1 MATHDYVIDN
11 STGANVRADIN
22 NVLQAI
28 LTNNS
33 NSSAPSTTA
42 AYMLWADTTT
52 GTLKI
57 RNAANNAW
65 VELLQLDGTLTLE
78 DGSASTPGLA
88 FRDDLNTGIYS
99 SAADTFNI
107 ATAGVE
113 RMELSGGSTIFNED
127 GADVDFRIEG
137 DTEANLFFVDAGN
150 DRIGIGTS
158 SPVGRLHVHNSGTG
172 SGDHAYAYF
181 TTGDTGATASDG
193 LTIGVA
199 ATQIASI
206 NYREAGTLSF
216 GTSSTERM
224 RIDSSGRVMIG
235 TTTEGNGDG
244 DDLTIAT
251 SGRTGMTIR
260 SADDD
265 YGNIFFS
272 DATSGASEYVGAV
285 QYYHA
290 DNSMRFKTNSNDR
303 LIIDSSGN
311 VGIGTTSPDLP
322 LHVSGTSNADE
333 KKLFRITNAGG
344 SAGTTAVMEFEC
356 GADEIATISANN
368 AGGDIG
374 NLMFATARSQNA
386 YPTEAM
392 RIDSSGNVGIGT
404 TSPIGKLQVAGGGI
418 VLSDGWNTQWGANA
432 DRAYIQGT
440 SGGSGHLQL
449 GTNNTERMRIDSA
462 GNVLIGRTS
471 TIDTSEVL
479 GIKGPSGD
487 HCTFGLTTNGTTNQ
501 GIIAFNDDDANFR
514 GKIAYVHNGDSMQF
528 STAGSERLRIDS
540 SGNLLIG
547 TTSTSNSSPGT
558 KTEAGGQL
566 LVNIRDSTSQNIF
579 LNKVGVNGTFIT
591 FAKDSSTK
599 GSITTDG
606 TNTAYNTS
614 SDYRLKENE
623 TLISDG
629 ITRLKTLKPYR
640 FNWKSDKNKIQ
651 DGFFAHE
658 VTAVP
663 EAITGI
669 KDEIATEDNDEL
681 DYKKGEPIYQSLD
694 YAKLTPLLTAALQ
707 EAIAKIETLETKVA
721 ALEAA

>member
-322 LHVSGTSNADE
+322 LHVEGTSNADE
-333 KKLFRITNAGG
+333 KKLFRITNGGG

-356 GADEIATISANN
+356 GVDEIATISANN

-392 RIDSSGNVGIGT
+392 RIDSSGQVMIGT
-404 TSPIGKLQVAGGGI
+404 TTEGHASASNLTVNEASGNGGI
-418 VLSDGWNTQWGANA
+418 TIRTDTSSVGAIFFSD
-432 DRAYIQGT
+432 GT
-440 SGGSGHLQL
+440 SGDAEYKGFFQYDHNANSLMFGSG
-449 GTNNTERMRIDSA
+449 GAERM
-462 GNVLIGRTS
+462 
-471 TIDTSEVL
+471 
-479 GIKGPSGD
+479 
-487 HCTFGLTTNGTTNQ
+487 
-501 GIIAFNDDDANFR
+501 
-514 GKIAYVHNGDSMQF
+514 
-528 STAGSERLRIDS
+528 RIDS

-547 TTSTSNSSPGT
+547 TTSTSN
-558 KTEAGGQL
+558 
-566 LVNIRDSTSQNIF
+566 
-579 LNKVGVNGTFIT
+579 
-591 FAKDSSTK
+591 
-599 GSITTDG
+599 
-606 TNTAYNTS
+606 
-614 SDYRLKENE
+614 
-623 TLISDG
+623 
-629 ITRLKTLKPYR
+629 
-640 FNWKSDKNKIQ
+640 
-651 DGFFAHE
+651 
-658 VTAVP
+658 
-663 EAITGI
+663 
-669 KDEIATEDNDEL
+669 
-681 DYKKGEPIYQSLD
+681 
-694 YAKLTPLLTAALQ
+694 
-707 EAIAKIETLETKVA
+707 
-721 ALEAA
+721 

>member
-449 GTNNTERMRIDSA
+449 GTNNTERMRIDS
-462 GNVLIGRTS
+462 
-471 TIDTSEVL
+471 
-479 GIKGPSGD
+479 
-487 HCTFGLTTNGTTNQ
+487 
-501 GIIAFNDDDANFR
+501 
-514 GKIAYVHNGDSMQF
+514 
-528 STAGSERLRIDS
+528 